1 MTSSNPFVITEEE
14 KYYFDLRGDLVVHD
28 ALSRDEIEA
37 CNAAID
43 HFRDQ
48 MVFLEKGRM
57 SGNSPALTAEEGRGE
72 IWGILGWPAPHRDP
86 FRRLLVHPVVVS
98 RLNAFCGRRFRLD
111 HGPWLIT
118 GRRGSDGHQLHG
130 GGEPFNATNW
140 FHQQNG
146 QLHCRA
152 VTVSW
157 QLTDVPAGAG
167 GVCCIPGSHKSREP
181 IPQDLL
187 SLEDDMGLVVQPELK
202 AGSVI
207 FFAEN
212 TTHGTLP
219 WKADHERRSALYK
232 YTERAN
238 ARDVGPYFTP
248 RERHGDWVD
257 ELTPE
262 QQALLYGPGM
272 HTAGEPLPYIDSDG
286 DRVRITNVRK
296 GPDVRGGPRPSQP
309 AGGTS

>member
-1 MTSSNPFVITEEE
+1 MSDRPFLMTEEE
-14 KYYFDLRGDLVVHD
+14 KYVFDLRGYLVVHD
-28 ALSRDEIEA
+28 VLSQDEIDA
-37 CNAAID
+37 CNAEID
-43 HFRDQ
+43 HFHDE
-48 MVFLEKGRM
+48 MVFLDRGSKPGG
-57 SGNSPALTAEEGRGE
+57 STPLAAEEGRGE

-86 FRRLLVHPVVVS
+86 FRKLLIHPVVVS
-98 RLNAFCGRRFRLD
+98 RLNALCGKRFRLD

-118 GRRGSDGHQLHG
+118 GRRGTDGHRLHG
-130 GGEPFNATNW
+130 GGEPFSPANW
-140 FHQQNG
+140 YHQQNG
-146 QLHCRA
+146 EICCRA

-167 GVCCIPGSHKSREP
+167 GFCCIPGSHKSCEP
-181 IPQDLL
+181 MPEDLP
-187 SLEDDMGLVVQPELK
+187 SLDDDMGLVVQPEVR

-219 WKADHERRSALYK
+219 WKAKHERRSVLYK

-248 RERHGDWVD
+248 QERHGGWVD

-262 QQALLYGPGM
+262 QQALLYGPGL
-272 HTAGEPLPYIDSDG
+272 HTAGKPLPYIDSDG
-286 DRVRITNVRK
+286 EKVWITNVRK
-296 GPDVRGGPRPSQP
+296 GPDVRKGPGPLN
-309 AGGTS
+309 